1 MELKSQASGY
11 FLSEVATYKLLEDYS
26 FPIAPYRVINQ
37 INEAKINGLKYP
49 LVLKVVSPDIPHKSD
64 LGGIKLNISSR
75 EEVISGIEEIT
86 TSLKKQEPEAKI
98 EGFLLQEMVQNGHQ
112 MMLGLKQ
119 DPIFGTL
126 LMVGMGGIFVE
137 LLKDV
142 SWRLAPIDLNEAKR
156 MLRQLKAYPILEG
169 IRGQKKSDIDGLAEL
184 LVKLGQFGL
193 ENPQIT
199 ELDIN
204 PVFVREDDLLIADA
218 LALIQGE

>member
-126 LMVGMGGIFVE
+126 IMVGMGGIFVE

>member
-86 TSLKKQEPEAKI
+86 TSLKKKEPKAKI

>member
-1 MELKSQASGY
+1 MELKSQSAGY
-11 FLSEVATYKLLEDYS
+11 FLSEVATYKLLEEYR
-26 FPIAPYRVINQ
+26 FPIAPYRVINRV
-37 INEAKINGLKYP
+37 NDDKINGLKYP

-75 EEVISGIEEIT
+75 EEVISGIEEMT
-86 TSLKKQEPEAKI
+86 TSLEKKEPDAKI

-112 MMLGLKQ
+112 MILGLKQ

-156 MLRQLKAYPILEG
+156 MLQQLKAYPILEG
-169 IRGQKKSDIDGLAEL
+169 IRGQKKSDIDGLADL

-193 ENPQIT
+193 ENPRIT

-218 LALIQGE
+218 LAWIQGE